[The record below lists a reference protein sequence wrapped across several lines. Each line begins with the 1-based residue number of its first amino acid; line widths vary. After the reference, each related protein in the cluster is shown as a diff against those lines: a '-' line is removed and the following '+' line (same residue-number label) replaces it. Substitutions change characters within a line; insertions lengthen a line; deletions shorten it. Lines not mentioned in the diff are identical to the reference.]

1 MALVSTFELLLKPQ
15 LPTTATAGS
24 PELANL
30 SRNILQGYFLTIANV
45 NFFDVTVSIVLTVKF
60 PVDPLNPT
68 VQTLTIDDLLQ
79 ALDISGTNLIS
90 SSTIPGPKILGTL
103 TPEVAPNKARLTFI
117 LPANATGLLLI
128 QPNILDPDLLAALN
142 FEARGYVEVFLSSLS
157 GSDSATLLITPEH
170 RGTFFKNIDGETF
183 PKVGLDQINY
193 ALPVS
198 NGGVFRLSNN

>member
-15 LPTTATAGS
+15 LPAATTDEFPALG
-24 PELANL
+24 NL
-30 SRNILQGYFLTIANV
+30 SRNILQGYFLTISNV
-45 NFFDVTVSIVLTVKF
+45 NFFDVTVSIVLTVQF
-60 PVDPLNPT
+60 PVHPLDPK
-68 VQTLTIDDLLQ
+68 VRTLTINDFLQ
-79 ALDISGTNLIS
+79 ALDISGDNLIAS
-90 SSTIPGPKILGTL
+90 SSIPDSQVLGTL

-128 QPNILDPDLLAALN
+128 QPNILDKKLLAALN

-170 RGTFFKNIDGETF
+170 RGTFFKDINGETF
-183 PKVGLDQINY
+183 PQVGLDQISY